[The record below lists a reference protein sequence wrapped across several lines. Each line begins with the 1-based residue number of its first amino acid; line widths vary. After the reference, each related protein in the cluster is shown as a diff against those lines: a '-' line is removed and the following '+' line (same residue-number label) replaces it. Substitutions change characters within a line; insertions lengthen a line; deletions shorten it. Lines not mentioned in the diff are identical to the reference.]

1 MENPQNSTWGPELWI
16 ILHSAAERIGSKALK
31 SLPLEEMRLW
41 STLLSG
47 LRYTLPCPQCKK
59 HYSDYYV
66 SHPIPRFN
74 KKIMREWLYHLHQQV
89 NQQQNKDMSFTLEQV
104 EEHYSKPF
112 HFTRHVGIV
121 RNQMAAAIKLKWV
134 EHVDMQRTMR
144 TLEEL
149 RRFYDFF

>member
-1 MENPQNSTWGPELWI
+1 MDGPQNSTWGPELWI
-16 ILHSAAERIGSKALK
+16 VLHSAAERIGSKPLNR
-31 SLPLEEMRLW
+31 LPLEEMRIW

-47 LRYTLPCPQCKK
+47 LRYSLPCPQCKK
-59 HYSDYYV
+59 HYIDYY
-66 SHPIPRFN
+66 STHPIPRLN
-74 KKIMREWLYHLHQQV
+74 KPTMREWLYHLHQNV
-89 NQQQNKDMSFTLEQV
+89 NAQQNKDMSFTLEQV

-121 RNQMAAAIKLKWV
+121 RNQMVAAIHLKWV